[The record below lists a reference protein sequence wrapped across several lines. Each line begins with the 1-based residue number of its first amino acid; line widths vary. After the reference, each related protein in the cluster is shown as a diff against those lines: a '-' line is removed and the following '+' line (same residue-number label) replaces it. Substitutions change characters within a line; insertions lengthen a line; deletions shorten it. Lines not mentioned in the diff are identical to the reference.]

1 MPGRTDRRGAL
12 RTLAA
17 GAALGLGACGRTD
30 GSQAKPDASGARVLT
45 YTEGLELPWSLA
57 FLPDGGALVTER
69 PGRLRRLEPDGRLR
83 PQPVAGIPAVLNE
96 GQGGLL
102 DVALDPAFA
111 SSRLVYLSYAEA
123 GSGAEAGRNGT
134 SVARG
139 RLAADGSRLDD
150 LQVILRQPK
159 VAGSAHFGS
168 RLVFGRDGMLF
179 VTLGERFRYREQAQ
193 ELGSLLGKILRIRP
207 DGSIPPDNPYV
218 GRSGIRPEI
227 YSHGHRNV
235 QGAALHP
242 QTGELWAHEH
252 GPQGGDEL
260 NIVRPGRNYGW
271 PVITYGQ
278 EYGSGLPIGEGT
290 SKPGVEA
297 PLTWWTPSIAPCG
310 MAFGTG
316 AKLPAAWRGSLFI
329 GALAGKALWRVGLK
343 GKEVTSREAL
353 FTDLGERI
361 RDVRQG
367 PDGALYLLTDNE
379 KGRVLRVLV

>member
-1 MPGRTDRRGAL
+1 MTQRTDRRGAL
-12 RTLAA
+12 RILAA
-17 GAALGLGACGRTD
+17 GAALGLGACSRTD
-30 GSQAKPDASGARVLT
+30 GSQARPDASGARALT
-45 YTEGLELPWSLA
+45 HAEGLELPWSLA

-83 PQPVAGIPAVLNE
+83 PRPITGVPAVLNE

-111 SSRLVYLSYAEA
+111 SNRLVYLSYAEA
-123 GSGAEAGRNGT
+123 GSGPEAGHNGT

-139 RLAADGSRLDD
+139 RLAADHSRLDD
-150 LQVILRQPK
+150 LQVIFRQPK
-159 VAGSAHFGS
+159 VGGSAHFGS

-193 ELGSLLGKILRIRP
+193 DLGSLLGKVVRIRP
-207 DGSIPPDNPYV
+207 DGSIPADNPYV
-218 GRSGIRPEI
+218 GRAGIRAEI

-242 QTGELWAHEH
+242 QTGELWTHEH

-271 PVITYGQ
+271 PAITFGQ
-278 EYGSGLPIGEGT
+278 EYGSGLPIGEGS
-290 SKPGVEA
+290 SKPGIEP

-316 AKLPAAWRGSLFI
+316 TKLPAAWRGSLFI
-329 GALAGKALWRVGLK
+329 GALAGKALWRVGLN
-343 GKEVTSREAL
+343 GSEVAGREAL

-379 KGRVLRVLV
+379 KGRVLRVQI